1 MASME
6 QLQQRFL
13 QSPITTSSN
22 PSNYHVYV
30 EDAQINDVTA
40 FETYSDY
47 VLGAAFFVTAAVAL
61 KRIRINRSSTSSS
74 SSSTTAS
81 SSSSSSGAAESAVM
95 VSFYSLILATAL
107 LRALYFVVPAAWW
120 QPSYT
125 PVAVAAW
132 DKEIVTSSS
141 SSSTTTTE
149 SSTTSSS
156 SSSSS
161 LWIGYALAEVT
172 VTLGSLTLFSIFILI
187 LVYWADILKKYY
199 NPDARRT
206 LPMSTFLYLVL
217 ALAATEAL
225 NLALFLLGYYSTEG
239 MILFNAIV
247 LAVTS
252 LVCVA
257 QITLFSRKFQNV
269 LKTLGAINQVS
280 TDSQVRRIVWI
291 TVTGNLFFLTRAG
304 LEGIFALYL
313 TVYWW
318 KHGTVARAFSHA
330 WWDTYSIAKYA
341 SELVILALM
350 LHILQSRFSSRSST
364 NASGSSSGMTA
375 SSTAGYTKVPDV
387 SVDV

>member
-1 MASME
+1 MVSVE
-6 QLQQRFL
+6 QQLQRFL
-13 QSPITTSSN
+13 QSPATTTTNN
-22 PSNYHVYV
+22 PSKNYHVYV
-30 EDAQINDVTA
+30 EDAAITDSSNVTT

-47 VLGAAFFVTAAVAL
+47 ALGAAFFVTAAVAL
-61 KRIRINRSSTSSS
+61 KRIRINRSSSSS
-74 SSSTTAS
+74 SMSTTS

-132 DKEIVTSSS
+132 DKDMTMTTTTSST
-141 SSSTTTTE
+141 STTT
-149 SSTTSSS
+149 S

-350 LHILQSRFSSRSST
+350 LHILQSRFSSRGGTTNNS
-364 NASGSSSGMTA
+364 NASGTSV